1 MATGPTDV
9 DERGGVP
16 IERQTTGS
24 RSRDNHLYLVALAIG
39 VGLVGAIGAV
49 LFRLMIRT
57 VTALAFEGTDGLGK
71 LVDEGLFAEATD
83 PLHAAE
89 QIGWYWRL
97 AIPAIGGLIVGPLVW
112 RFAREA
118 RGHGIPEVMK
128 AVALRGGIIRPRIVS
143 MKAVTSAVT
152 IGTGGSAGSEGPIV
166 QIASAFGST
175 LGQVLGVRVGEMRTL
190 VGCGAAAGISAT
202 FNAPIAGA
210 LFAAEVIVGD
220 FAVAQFSPIVI
231 SSVVATVVSRFALG
245 NHPAFPVPDYEIVS
259 PFEIAPYMV
268 AGVFAGLV
276 GVAFI
281 RTLVYAEERFEQ
293 MPVPDYWKA
302 GVGGVLVGVIGI
314 ALPQVFGVGY
324 ETIGAALAG
333 ELTASLLGALLIAKV
348 IATSLTLGSGG
359 SGGVFAPSLFLGA
372 MTGGFLGEFIHR
384 WFPGSTA
391 TSGAYALVTMGAVVA
406 ATTQAPI
413 SAILII
419 FEMTQTIE
427 IIPALMAACVLSTLV
442 SSQLEGESIYTAK
455 LKKQGVDLFQ
465 RDDPNA
471 LKALF
476 VREAMDHEPEIVP
489 ANASF
494 PTILDLVVQSR
505 HSQFFVVDSQSRLLG
520 AIALD
525 EVRRLIYEREALTG
539 VVVAG
544 DLVERRPVLKPDDD
558 LDLASRLFAAS
569 RVDEIAVVDR
579 ADPRKLI
586 GTLHEWDVVEQHGR
600 EMMRRDLA
608 GGLGAN
614 MTAVS
619 QGGRIDLGG
628 GFALQQITAPPSAFD
643 RSLRD
648 LDLRRKLGVQV
659 LLIRTMRSGAV
670 RVPGADDL
678 VIEGDA
684 LVVAGSIE
692 AIESLEQLSRL

>member
-1 MATGPTDV
+1 M
-9 DERGGVP
+9 
-16 IERQTTGS
+16 
-24 RSRDNHLYLVALAIG
+24 
-39 VGLVGAIGAV
+39 GAIGAV
-49 LFRLMIRT
+49 LFRLMIRS
-57 VTALAFEGTDGLGK
+57 VTAVAFEGADGFATLAE
-71 LVDEGLFAEATD
+71 EGILAEASD
-83 PLHAAE
+83 PLHAAQ
-89 QIGWYWRL
+89 QIAWYWSII
-97 AIPAIGGLIVGPLVW
+97 IPTAGGLVVGPLVW
-112 RFAREA
+112 FFAREA

-128 AVALRGGIIRPRIVS
+128 AVALRGGVIRPRVVS
-143 MKAVTSAVT
+143 MKAVSSAVT

-166 QIASAFGST
+166 QIGAAFGSM
-175 LGQVLGVRVGEMRTL
+175 LGQMLGVRVREVRTL
-190 VGCGAAAGISAT
+190 VACGAAAGISAT

-245 NHPAFPVPDYEIVS
+245 NHPAFPVPEYEIVS

-268 AGVFAGLV
+268 AGVVAGLV

-281 RTLVYAEERFEQ
+281 RILVFTEERFEALAI
-293 MPVPDYWKA
+293 PDYLKA
-302 GVGGVLVGVIGI
+302 GLGGALVGTIGI

-324 ETIGAALAG
+324 TTIGAALAG
-333 ELTASLLGALLIAKV
+333 QLTAGVLAALLVAKLL
-348 IATSLTLGSGG
+348 ATSITLGSGG
-359 SGGVFAPSLFLGA
+359 SGGIFAPSLFLGA
-372 MTGGFLGEFIHR
+372 MTGGVLGSFIHQ
-384 WFPGSTA
+384 WFPDVTA

-442 SSQLEGESIYTAK
+442 SSQLSSDSIYTAK
-455 LKKQGVDLFQ
+455 LRRQGIDIFK

-476 VREAMDHEPEIVP
+476 VRDAMDHEPEIIP

-494 PTILDLVVQSR
+494 QTLLDLVVKSR
-505 HSQFFVVDSQSRLLG
+505 HSQFFVVDTQSKLLG

-525 EVRRLIYEREALTG
+525 EVRRLIYEGDALTD

-558 LDLASRLFAAS
+558 LDLASRLFAAT
-569 RVDEIAVVDR
+569 RVHEIAVVHRDNKQR
-579 ADPRKLI
+579 LI
-586 GTLHEWDVVEQHGR
+586 GTLHDWEVVEAHGR

-608 GGLGAN
+608 GGLGAS
-614 MTAVS
+614 MTAVG

-628 GFALQQITAPPSAFD
+628 GFALQQITAPPSAFG

-648 LDLRRKLGVQV
+648 LELRRQLGVQV
-659 LLIRTMRSGAV
+659 LLIRAMRSGAV
-670 RVPGADDL
+670 RVPGSDDL
-678 VIEGDA
+678 VMEGDA
-684 LVVAGSIE
+684 LVVAGSAE
-692 AIESLEQLSRL
+692 AIDSLQRLAGA

>member
-1 MATGPTDV
+1 
-9 DERGGVP
+9 
-16 IERQTTGS
+16 
-24 RSRDNHLYLVALAIG
+24 

-57 VTALAFEGTDGLGK
+57 VSAFAFEGTDGFATLAA
-71 LVDEGLFAEATD
+71 EGILAEATD
-83 PLHAAE
+83 PLRAAE
-89 QIGWYWRL
+89 KIAWYWKIL
-97 AIPAIGGLIVGPLVW
+97 IPTIGGLIVGPLVY

-118 RGHGIPEVMK
+118 SGHGIPEVMK

-143 MKAVTSAVT
+143 MKAVTSALT

-175 LGQVLGVRVGEMRTL
+175 LGQLLGVRVNEMRTL

-245 NHPAFPVPDYEIVS
+245 NHPAFPVPDYEIIS

-268 AGVFAGLV
+268 AGVLAGLV

-281 RTLVYAEERFEQ
+281 RVLTFAEERFETLTI
-293 MPVPDYWKA
+293 PDYWKA
-302 GVGGVLVGVIGI
+302 GIGGMLVGTIGI
-314 ALPQVFGVGY
+314 ALPGVFGVGY

-333 ELTASLLGALLIAKV
+333 ELTAGLLGALLIGKLL
-348 IATSLTLGSGG
+348 ATSITLGSGG

-372 MTGGFLGEFIHR
+372 MTGGFLGSFIHR
-384 WFPGSTA
+384 WFPDSTA

-442 SSQLEGESIYTAK
+442 ASQLSGDSIYTAK
-455 LKKQGVDLFQ
+455 LRRQGVDIFQ

-471 LKALF
+471 LKSLF
-476 VREAMDHEPEIVP
+476 VREAMGTDTEIIE

-494 PTILDLVVQSR
+494 PTVLDLVVQSR
-505 HSQFFVVDSQSRLLG
+505 HTQFFVVDSESRLLG

-525 EVRRLIYEREALTG
+525 EVRRLIYEQDALTG

-544 DLVERRPVLKPDDD
+544 DLVEQRPVLKPDDD

-569 RVDEIAVVDR
+569 HVDEIAVVDR
-579 ADPRKLI
+579 DDPRKLI
-586 GTLHEWDVVEQHGR
+586 GTLREWDVVEQHGR

-608 GGLGAN
+608 GGLGAS

-628 GFALQQITAPPSAFD
+628 GFALQQIPAPPSAFD

-648 LDLRRKLGVQV
+648 LDLRSRLGVQV
-659 LLIRTMRSGAV
+659 LLIRAMRTSAV

-684 LVVAGSIE
+684 LVVAGSVESID
-692 AIESLEQLSRL
+692 SLERLG